1 FENGRT
7 EFPED
12 RRIRQ
17 KGGTCGRHSSQQD
30 LPRRIQLNILLRP
43 DYQVLSSTWRSG
55 RSLPCALESRGATFV
70 HDAGAEHPLSKCTIT
85 KLRSGSQTTSATMA
99 GSHDASHTH
108 TGSLSLMLNAPAAL
122 IVSSA
127 SKDDPTGKMVEAGFH
142 SLNTPASR

>member
-1 FENGRT
+1 MEESNFLRIE
-7 EFPED
+7 EFAKRVAPAAGIVCNKISRGEINLD
-12 RRIRQ
+12 
-17 KGGTCGRHSSQQD
+17 
-30 LPRRIQLNILLRP
+30 ILIRP

-127 SKDDPTGKMVEAGFH
+127 SKDDPTGKMVEAG
-142 SLNTPASR
+142 LTI